1 MPVKSEQQRKF
12 MGAVASG
19 SIKKPGLSQAKAQEF
34 LDATPKG
41 AKLPKRVG
49 AKKKGTK
56 SPMK

>member
-19 SIKKPGLSQAKAQEF
+19 SLKKPGLSPAKAKEF

-41 AKLPKRVG
+41 KKLPKKV
-49 AKKKGTK
+49 KKGK
-56 SPMK
+56 

>member
-19 SIKKPGLSQAKAQEF
+19 SKTVPGLSKEKAQEF

-41 AKLPKRVG
+41 AKLPKRV
-49 AKKKGTK
+49 KPKKGSK
-56 SPMK
+56 